1 MNLDFLKE
9 IGESLKGTGIDTPE
23 EFEKMLMA
31 RVRELRLKVIDLD
44 IQYDKGVATVMGMVA
59 DQATKEKV
67 LLAVGNVKGVSRVKD
82 SMAVGLSAK
91 DQAEVR
97 RTAAT
102 KAGAKSAEIKIAAG
116 KAAEKARKDVQ
127 RQLEMAKRREAFRQE
142 ILARRA
148 AEKSKTA
155 FYTVVKGD
163 SLRKIA
169 KKYYGDESKWKA
181 IFDANQPM
189 IKKADLI
196 YAGQVLRIPKLG

>member
-1 MNLDFLKE
+1 
-9 IGESLKGTGIDTPE
+9 
-23 EFEKMLMA
+23 MA
-31 RVRELRLKVIDLD
+31 KVRSLRLKVADLD

-59 DQATKEKV
+59 DQQTKEKV
-67 LLAVGNVKGVSRVKD
+67 LLAVGNVKGVARVKD
-82 SMAVGLSAK
+82 SVAVGLSAK
-91 DQAEVR
+91 EQADLR

-102 KAGAKSAEIKIAAG
+102 KAGAKAAEVKIAAG
-116 KAAEKARKDVQ
+116 KAAEKARKDV
-127 RQLEMAKRREAFRQE
+127 RRKLEMAQRREAFKRE
-142 ILARRA
+142 ILARRD

-169 KKYYGDESKWKA
+169 KKHYGDESKWKA

-196 YAGQVLRIPKLG
+196 YAGQVLRIPKMG

>member
-9 IGESLKGTGIDTPE
+9 MGESLKGTGVDTPE
-23 EFEKMLMA
+23 EFEKLLMD
-31 RVRELRLKVIDLD
+31 RVRAMRLKVTDLD
-44 IQYDKGVATVMGMVA
+44 IQYDKGVATVMGMV
-59 DQATKEKV
+59 DTQENKEKV
-67 LLAVGNVKGVSRVKD
+67 LLAVGNVKGVAKVKD

-91 DQAEVR
+91 AQNEVR
-97 RTAAT
+97 KSAAT
-102 KAGAKSAEIKIAAG
+102 KAGAKSSEIQIAAG

-127 RQLEMAKRREAFRQE
+127 RQLEMAKRREAFKQE
-142 ILARRA
+142 ILARRD

-169 KKYYGDESKWKA
+169 KKHYGDESKWKA